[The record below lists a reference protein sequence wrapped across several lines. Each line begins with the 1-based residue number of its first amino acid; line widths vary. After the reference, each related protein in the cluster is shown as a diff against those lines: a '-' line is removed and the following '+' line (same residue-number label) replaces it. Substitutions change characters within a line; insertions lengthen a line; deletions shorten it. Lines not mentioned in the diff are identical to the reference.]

1 MELRLLVAVEKQE
14 WTFMLLFLLGLLLF
28 WCLGDFVGE
37 RTAPDEDDDA
47 PEELQEDAEDDENLH
62 NLLLSPAE
70 VKVLGDFDLER
81 KNLAIFLDLLLLLG
95 EEVQLSLLSEI

>member
-28 WCLGDFVGE
+28 WCLGDFVGG

-47 PEELQEDAEDDENLH
+47 PEELHEDAEDDENLH
-62 NLLLSPAE
+62 LLLSPTE

-95 EEVQLSLLSEI
+95 EKVQLSLLSEI

>member
-1 MELRLLVAVEKQE
+1 MELSPLFAVEKQE
-14 WTFMLLFLLGLLLF
+14 ITFMLLFLLGLLLF
-28 WCLGDFVGE
+28 WCLEDFVGG
-37 RTAPDEDDDA
+37 RTAPDDDA

-62 NLLLSPAE
+62 LLLSSGA

-95 EEVQLSLLSEI
+95 EEGQLSLLSEI